1 MGTSMKE
8 IVKRYKQILKQEVSA
23 AYPGVIIKIKPMPGE
38 ETHDIHL
45 LWMLSE
51 IKENRHQ
58 TLTKKHRWLGYIQG
72 VMTSKGYIT
81 VTEERELTRDILN
94 GR

>member
-1 MGTSMKE
+1 MKE
-8 IVKRYKQILKQEVSA
+8 ILKRYKHILKQEISA
-23 AYPGVIIKIKPMPGE
+23 AYPGMIITIRPMPGE
-38 ETHDIHL
+38 ETHDVHL
-45 LWMLSE
+45 LWMVSE

>member
-1 MGTSMKE
+1 MKE
-8 IVKRYKQILKQEVSA
+8 ILKRYKQILKQEIA
-23 AYPGVIIKIKPMPGE
+23 ASGSHAIQLIEAMPGQ
-38 ETHDIHL
+38 ETHDVHL
-45 LWMLSE
+45 LWMIRE
-51 IKENRHQ
+51 IKENKHQ

-81 VTEERELTRDILN
+81 VAEERELTRDILN

>member
-1 MGTSMKE
+1 MKE
-8 IVKRYKQILKQEVSA
+8 ILKRYKQILKQEISA
-23 AYPGVIIKIKPMPGE
+23 AYPGIILAIKPMPGQ
-38 ETHDIHL
+38 ETHDVHL
-45 LWMLSE
+45 LWMIRE

-72 VMTSKGYIT
+72 IMTSKGYIT
-81 VTEERELTRDILN
+81 VTEERSLTRDILN